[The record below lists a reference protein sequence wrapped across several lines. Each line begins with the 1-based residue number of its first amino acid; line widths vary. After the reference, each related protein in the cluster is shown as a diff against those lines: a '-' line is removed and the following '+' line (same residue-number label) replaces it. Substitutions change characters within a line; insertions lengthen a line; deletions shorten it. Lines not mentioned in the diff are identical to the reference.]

1 MNATKIVQ
9 PEMIFGPVPSRRLG
23 RSLGVDLVPFKT
35 CPYDCIYCQLGRTTC
50 KTIQRKEWV
59 PLPRVLEQLETRLDT
74 RPDVITLSGSGEP
87 TLYLRLEEL
96 IAGIKQMTD
105 IPVVVL
111 TNGALLYQSE
121 VQQALL
127 QANIVIPSWDAGRA
141 DSYQYINRPHKSLT
155 YESLVE
161 GLIQFRH
168 VYRGQYWLEVMLLSG
183 VTTTQKQI
191 EAMGEIVRFID
202 PDRIQVNTVTRPPA
216 EVFAQ
221 RVEQAQLKMLAAQL
235 HPEAEVIADYRGV
248 HKDVESVVCQ
258 ADILAMLKRRPCSVD
273 DMASGLNQHRHQVIK
288 SVQSLVTQNKIEA
301 VPRYQTL
308 FYRAVTQ
315 ASENQEEMRT

>member
-1 MNATKIVQ
+1 MNATKMFQ
-9 PEMIFGPVPSRRLG
+9 PETIFGPVPSRRLG

-50 KTIQRKEWV
+50 KTVQRKEWV
-59 PLPRVLEQLETRLDT
+59 PLAMALEQLKTRLYT
-74 RPDVITLSGSGEP
+74 KPDVITLSGSGEP
-87 TLYLRLEEL
+87 TLYSRLEEL
-96 IAGIKQMTD
+96 IVETKQMTD

-127 QANIVIPSWDAGRA
+127 QADVVIPSWDAGRA

-168 VYRGQYWLEVMLLSG
+168 VYQGQYWLEVMLLAG
-183 VTTTQKQI
+183 VTTTQNQI

-202 PDRIQVNTVTRPPA
+202 PDRIQINTVTRPPA
-216 EVFAQ
+216 EGFAQ
-221 RVEQAQLKMLAAQL
+221 RVEVSQLKSLAGQL
-235 HPEAEVIADYRGV
+235 HPKAEVIADYGGI
-248 HKDVESVVCQ
+248 HTEGKFVVCQ
-258 ADILAMLKRRPCSVD
+258 EDILALLKRRPCSVD
-273 DMASGLNQHRHQVIK
+273 DLASGLNLHRHHLIK
-288 SVQSLVTQNKIEA
+288 SVQSLMTHNKIEA
-301 VPRYQTL
+301 VRRHQTL
-308 FYRAVTQ
+308 FYRIATESQ
-315 ASENQEEMRT
+315 

>member
-1 MNATKIVQ
+1 MIARNLLQ
-9 PEMIFGPVPSRRLG
+9 CEPIFGPVPSRRLG

-50 KTIQRKEWV
+50 KTIERREWV
-59 PLPRVLEQLETRLDT
+59 PLDSVLKQLRSRLDT
-74 RPDVITLSGSGEP
+74 EPDVITLSGSGEP
-87 TLYLRLEEL
+87 TLYAPLAAL
-96 IAGIKQMTD
+96 IAGIKQMTA

-127 QANIVIPSWDAGRA
+127 QADIVMPSWDAGRA
-141 DSYQYINRPHKSLT
+141 DSYQYINRPHESLT

-168 VYRGQYWLEVMLLSG
+168 VYQGQYWLEVMLLAG

-191 EAMGEIVRFID
+191 EAMGEIIRFID

-216 EVFAQ
+216 EGFAQ
-221 RVEQAQLKMLAAQL
+221 RVEPTQLKVLAAQL
-235 HPEAEVIADYRGV
+235 HPEAEVIADYRGLR
-248 HKDVESVVCQ
+248 KDVKSVVCQ
-258 ADILAMLKRRPCSVD
+258 ADILAMLKRRSCSVD
-273 DMASGLNQHRHQVIK
+273 DMASGLNLHRHHVIK

-301 VPRYQTL
+301 VRSYQTL

-315 ASENQEEMRT
+315 ASDNPEEM